1 MQTTLPE
8 QNTQETPTRSGAAGP
23 TKKCP
28 FCAEQIQAEAIK
40 CRYCGEFL
48 DRRGRSPCLPS
59 DLGDHGGSPLRPNK
73 WYYANSTLLVAV
85 LCLGPFALPLA
96 WANPRYTLVTKAL
109 ITVAVIVLTIV
120 LAYAMTSMY
129 KNLMDQ
135 IQALGIH

>member
-1 MQTTLPE
+1 MQTTILE
-8 QNTQETPTRSGAAGP
+8 QNNQATQ

-48 DRRGRSPCLPS
+48 DNVARPPSGVMSRPQASPRGTT
-59 DLGDHGGSPLRPNK
+59 K

-96 WANPRYTLVTKAL
+96 WVNPRYTLVTKAL

-135 IQALGIH
+135 IQALGVH

>member
-1 MQTTLPE
+1 MQTTLVE
-8 QNTQETPTRSGAAGP
+8 QNSPATP

-48 DRRGRSPCLPS
+48 DRVAPLPSGVISPSRGRP
-59 DLGDHGGSPLRPNK
+59 GHTK
-73 WYYANSTLLVAV
+73 WYYANSTLVLGV
-85 LCLGPFALPLA
+85 LCIGPFALPLA
-96 WANPRYTLVTKAL
+96 WMNPRYTLATKAL

-135 IQALGIH
+135 IKALGVG

>member
-8 QNTQETPTRSGAAGP
+8 QNTQETPTRSGAAGQ

-48 DRRGRSPCLPS
+48 DNVARPPSGVISPSRGR
-59 DLGDHGGSPLRPNK
+59 LGHIK
-73 WYYANSTLLVAV
+73 WYYANSTLLISV

-120 LAYAMTSMY
+120 LAYAMTSLY

>member
-8 QNTQETPTRSGAAGP
+8 QNAVGANDPSPVQATQ

-48 DRRGRSPCLPS
+48 GEGPAGRGERSSARTTPKPQS
-59 DLGDHGGSPLRPNK
+59 K
-73 WYYANSTLLVAV
+73 WYHANSTLLVAV

-96 WANPRYTLVTKAL
+96 WVNPRYTLVTKAL

-120 LAYAMTSMY
+120 LAYAMTSLY
-129 KNLMDQ
+129 TNLLDQ
-135 IQALGIH
+135 IQALGLH